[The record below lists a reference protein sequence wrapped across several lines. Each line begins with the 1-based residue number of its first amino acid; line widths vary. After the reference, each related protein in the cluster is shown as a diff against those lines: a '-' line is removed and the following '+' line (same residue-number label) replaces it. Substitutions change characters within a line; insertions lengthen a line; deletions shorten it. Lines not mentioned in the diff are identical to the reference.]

1 MQKNQSILS
10 LWELEKRNQRR
21 QLLRQPVLML
31 VVLLIGVFLITF
43 SVYPLVK
50 LFGRIIY
57 QDGLD
62 LSILEKTFKSSYF
75 WTAFFNSIT
84 LGLITAAI
92 STVVGFM
99 FAYAITRSHMK
110 GKRFFHFIAQL
121 PIVAPPFVMSLA
133 MILLF
138 GRSGLITKGLF
149 HIRNANVYGLH
160 GLVVVQSLAFFPLA
174 YLNLKG
180 ILESINRSVEDAGES
195 LGASRWHVF
204 RTVTLPLC
212 IPALFSSFLIVFIK
226 SISDFGNPQLLGGD
240 FNTLSSQAYL
250 QINGMYD
257 TRTGSLIAI
266 SILLPSVIAFLTE
279 RYWIRKKSFVTV
291 TGKPQNTTDQP
302 SVPALDRAMLV
313 ICSILTAIILLF
325 YGTVILISLVKAW
338 GVDMSLSLA
347 NFQFVFSRGGEY
359 IKDSFML
366 AVIATPLTA
375 MLGMAISFLII
386 RKRFFGK
393 RLIEFAS
400 MLTFAVPGIVL
411 GISYIIAFNRKPLLL
426 TGTASILVIALIFRN
441 MSVGIEAGSNS
452 LRQIDP
458 SIEEASTNLGA
469 GTVRTF
475 WRVTMP
481 LIKSAVYTTMVNTFV
496 RSMTSISAVIF
507 LVSVYWNLLTVMIMS
522 EVENSRFGV
531 AAAYCVVLMAIVLIA
546 FEGFN
551 LLASRM
557 GRPVTAKERKKA

>member
-1 MQKNQSILS
+1 MENSKQDLS
-10 LWELEKRNQRR
+10 LWEIEKRNERR
-21 QLLRQPVLML
+21 QMLRQPVLMA
-31 VVLLIGVFLITF
+31 VVIATLAFLLLFSFYPLLRIFIKIVWDGGWDFSILKSTF
-43 SVYPLVK
+43 S
-50 LFGRIIY
+50 
-57 QDGLD
+57 
-62 LSILEKTFKSSYF
+62 STYF
-75 WTAFFNSIT
+75 WTAFGNSIG
-84 LGLITAAI
+84 LGLITASI
-92 STVVGFM
+92 STVVGFV
-99 FAYAITRSHMK
+99 FAFAVTRSNMK

-138 GRSGLITKGLF
+138 GRTGLITKNLL
-149 HIRNANVYGLH
+149 HIRRANVYGLH
-160 GLVVVQSLAFFPLA
+160 GLIVVQSLAFFPLA

-240 FNTLSSQAYL
+240 FSTLSSQAYL

-266 SILLPSVIAFLTE
+266 SILLPSVTAFLIE
-279 RYWIRKKSFVTV
+279 RYWISRKSFVTV
-291 TGKPQNTTDQP
+291 TGKPQNATDRP
-302 SVPALDRAMLV
+302 RVRALDRACFAVCFLLTVV
-313 ICSILTAIILLF
+313 ILMF
-325 YGTVILISLVKAW
+325 YGTVLLISLVKTW
-338 GVDMSLSLA
+338 GVDMSLSFN
-347 NFQFVFSRGGEY
+347 NFITVFDRGKIY
-359 IKDSFML
+359 IKDSL
-366 AVIATPLTA
+366 VLSLIAMPLTTLVA
-375 MLGMAISFLII
+375 MVISYLLI
-386 RKRFFGK
+386 RKKFYGK
-393 RLIEFAS
+393 RLIEFTS

-411 GISYIIAFNRKPLLL
+411 GIGYIIAFNKRPFLL
-426 TGTASILVIALIFRN
+426 TGTAAVIVIALMFRN
-441 MSVGIEAGSNS
+441 MSIGIEAGENS

-469 GTVRTF
+469 GTVWTF
-475 WRVTMP
+475 WHVTLP
-481 LIKSAVYTTMVNTFV
+481 LIRSAVYTTMINTFV

-531 AAAYCVVLMAIVLIA
+531 AAAYCVVLMVIVIIA
-546 FEGFN
+546 FEALQIIVNHIGKP
-551 LLASRM
+551 SRK
-557 GRPVTAKERKKA
+557 RRRA